1 MISALLA
8 VVVGALIGL
17 YRGGQ
22 LSNLGGL
29 RIESWPLLG
38 VGVAIPLLVS
48 WTDPPLG
55 GLFVFIALG
64 CLIAFA
70 LMNFTLTGMGVVAFG
85 LFLNLIPIMVNGS
98 MPVSAEAMVRAD
110 MADSIAAATQLDLA
124 APRHVEQ
131 AGDHLVFLGDTI
143 PIGLFDQVLSFGDMI
158 LLVGLATV
166 VANSTRRR
174 PRTEEGQ
181 RVLLPALGGIEPA
194 LTNRFQ
200 PNRAI

>member
-22 LSNLGGL
+22 LSNLTGL
-29 RIESWPLLG
+29 HIEHWPLLG
-38 VGVAIPLLVS
+38 IGVMIPLLVG

-55 GLFVFIALG
+55 GLFIFVALS
-64 CLIAFA
+64 CLIAFS
-70 LMNFTLTGMGVVAFG
+70 LLNFSLTGMGVVAFG
-85 LFLNLIPIMVNGS
+85 LFLNLIPILANGS

-110 MADSIAAATQLDLA
+110 MADSVAAASQLDLQ

-174 PRTEEGQ
+174 PRSEEGQ
-181 RVLLPALGGIEPA
+181 RVLLPAAGGIEPA
-194 LTNRFQ
+194 LTNRAQ
-200 PNRAI
+200 PARA